1 MQRMNDRQ
9 IILFSNF
16 IKKASMER
24 VLKWFDNHWPGGSR
38 DIAKTKKRKSLKKKD
53 KKWKKK

>member
-9 IILFSNF
+9 IISFSNF

-24 VLKWFDNHWPGGSR
+24 ILKWFDNHWPGGSR
-38 DIAKTKKRKSLKKKD
+38 DIKRKRDKKK
-53 KKWKKK
+53 KVKRWNRRSR